1 MPLWQWIVGIPL
13 IVLLFAGILLFVY
26 IAWFNPAG
34 ASSRTLTVLVLE
46 RIEKLDAGG
55 RLDTTASYLEVN
67 VEGVRFRVAPRLPD
81 FNRIGKGD
89 LIEVEATGSG
99 PTLAI
104 RSWRAAAAKPPAPD
118 PAPR

>member
-1 MPLWQWIVGIPL
+1 
-13 IVLLFAGILLFVY
+13 
-26 IAWFNPAG
+26 
-34 ASSRTLTVLVLE
+34 LTVLVLE

-89 LIEVEATGSG
+89 LIDVEGERLKLQREVDKALGDLEATKKKLMNQDF
-99 PTLAI
+99 LAKA
-104 RSWRAAAAKPPAPD
+104 RPDVVQREKDRLELLDQTVSKLKRALEAL
-118 PAPR
+118 RG